1 MNTGFQLFQ
10 LQQIDSAIANSHARI
25 SEIEYLIQDQGE
37 TEKLLK
43 RIAEMES
50 DLRQKKTDYD
60 LLSHEIQSKK
70 NKKSQSE
77 STLYAGKIQNPK
89 ELQDL
94 QLEISSLSQ
103 AITKMEDELLEKMI
117 DLDESQEEVQKI
129 HNLLAETKME
139 QNARNSK
146 LLGEKKELERA
157 VINFSLKKEP
167 IVQKIPEN
175 DLALYHRLLKSK
187 NGVAVGKLLDNSCS
201 SCGASL
207 TASQCQQARSPG
219 NLFFCPNCGRIVY
232 GS

>member
-10 LQQIDSAIANSHARI
+10 LQQIDSAIADSQARI
-25 SEIEYLIQDQGE
+25 SEIDCLIQNQGE
-37 TEKLLK
+37 AEKISK
-43 RIAEMES
+43 RIEELES
-50 DLRQKKTDYD
+50 FLRQKKTDFD
-60 LLSHEIQSKK
+60 LLNQETQSKK

-77 STLYAGKIQNPK
+77 SALYAGKIQNPK

-94 QLEISSLSQ
+94 QLEIRSLSH

-117 DLDESQEEVQKI
+117 ELDEAQEAVKESED
-129 HNLLAETKME
+129 LLAKTKKE
-139 QNARNSK
+139 QDARNIR

-157 VINFSLKKEP
+157 VENFLLKKEP
-167 IVQKIPEN
+167 ILPKIPEHN
-175 DLALYHRLLKSK
+175 LALYQQLLKSK
-187 NGVAVGKLLDNSCS
+187 NGVAVGKLLDDSCS